1 VKFHMVIA
9 LLLAVLPA
17 QAHMGPPPEA
27 GISYDQHVG
36 ARVATTLPFVDASG
50 APRTLGSAMQAMP
63 TVLLLGYVRCK
74 DLCSLAVPAAAK
86 ALDEAGLVPGRD
98 YRAVFA
104 SIDAREGPQVLAH
117 GTDRVPAADRR
128 GWAFLGGNDAS
139 VRALAKTV
147 GFHYRYEPERDAF
160 AHPEGLVVLSPEG
173 LVSRYLFGMRFDPA
187 DMRLALAEAGRGRT
201 GSVADQLLLLCYH
214 FDPAT
219 GEYTLAIFNALRG
232 LIVACALAAGFF
244 AWRMVRQRA
253 AQGGAA

>member
-1 VKFHMVIA
+1 
-9 LLLAVLPA
+9 
-17 QAHMGPPPEA
+17 
-27 GISYDQHVG
+27 
-36 ARVATTLPFVDASG
+36 
-50 APRTLGSAMQAMP
+50 
-63 TVLLLGYVRCK
+63 
-74 DLCSLAVPAAAK
+74 
-86 ALDEAGLVPGRD
+86 
-98 YRAVFA
+98 
-104 SIDAREGPQVLAH
+104 
-117 GTDRVPAADRR
+117 
-128 GWAFLGGNDAS
+128 
-139 VRALAKTV
+139 LAKTV

-219 GEYTLAIFNALRG
+219 GKYTLAIFNALRG

-253 AQGGAA
+253 AHGGAA